1 MDSINGGEDSYLN
14 CDYLTRLGEISILA
28 DLKKKDK
35 LLEELI
41 EEVNYNDGEETITYV
56 VNSY

>member
-14 CDYLTRLGEISILA
+14 CDYLTQLGEISILA

-41 EEVNYNDGEETITYV
+41 EEVNYNDG
-56 VNSY
+56 